1 MTIRKEVIGDATL
14 YCGSMEDVLPTLGK
28 VDTVV
33 MDPPYGISFST
44 NRGFS
49 SWDRKQIESDQSVAA
64 RDIALLLCQPNSALV
79 FGSWKM
85 PKPLGVHTVLIW
97 DKGVSGPSRIGSAP
111 PFHRHM
117 GKRGSLSP
125 EREAGFAAF

>member
-64 RDIALLLCQPNSALV
+64 RDIALLLCQ
-79 FGSWKM
+79 
-85 PKPLGVHTVLIW
+85 H
-97 DKGVSGPSRIGSAP
+97 RGSAVLRHSIVTWDAGRHP
-111 PFHRHM
+111 NEKPVSLLFDLVPQTIVDPFM
-117 GKRGSLSP
+117 GSSP
-125 EREAGFAAF
+125 A